1 MPTWKSILLKAAG
14 FGAGSVVALSI
25 VVASWLWYTSRPRP
39 WNKDAMKAK
48 FSGLGFQAR
57 HEAFVMEFEYS
68 VENTT
73 NKDYTFPS
81 DISVFRRQQHDAGY
95 ASYFDAEV
103 VGNVFIPA
111 KHTMNI
117 KIRVPYKYEDLNT
130 TFEKDVDD
138 KRTDLFAFRRLNRLD
153 SFALFDKQNKYEI
166 DLPNGWAEWDKGK
179 DAFK

>member
-1 MPTWKSILLKAAG
+1 
-14 FGAGSVVALSI
+14 
-25 VVASWLWYTSRPRP
+25 
-39 WNKDAMKAK
+39 
-48 FSGLGFQAR
+48 
-57 HEAFVMEFEYS
+57 MEFEYS

-81 DISVFRRQQHDAGY
+81 DIAVFRRQQHDAGY
-95 ASYFDAEV
+95 ASYFEAEV

-117 KIRVPYKYEDLNT
+117 KVRVPYKYEDLNT

-166 DLPNGWAEWDKGK
+166 DLPNGWAEWDKVK